1 MLRENCGR
9 RGAAGSDFAGA
20 RVSSGSSAVVA
31 SRGGRPRATGRR
43 RGRATAWVWCSPREK
58 ESQPMGVAGSSSIS
72 WTTFLRSQSPGFCD
86 AFSSEK
92 GFQRFSRAEFS
103 ILPGGRGRSAAAGA
117 AVRRRRGPTAA
128 GRRIRGLRRCRG
140 RRGGALF
147 CIEVVVEELVAA
159 SAVVGGGK
167 ATCSRRARDDGGRPG
182 GGGGGGGG
190 GEPPPRRRRLRGQ
203 RGPLVQPR
211 WRRSWELGGSRPLA
225 AVRVPRKSR
234 CGGKRR
240 SHAAPA
246 SAIAA
251 AAAAATSPRAPP
263 AGKGGACARGGPS
276 GAGVFAP
283 RQRACPRRGAQF
295 LRSPPRDAA
304 PESSRWPPLTAARPL
319 PRSAGA
325 RDRLSPWW

>member
-1 MLRENCGR
+1 MRAASRRPANCG
-9 RGAAGSDFAGA
+9 GA
-20 RVSSGSSAVVA
+20 RLGGPCRQGAGPAAEAV
-31 SRGGRPRATGRR
+31 G
-43 RGRATAWVWCSPREK
+43 C
-58 ESQPMGVAGSSSIS
+58 
-72 WTTFLRSQSPGFCD
+72 
-86 AFSSEK
+86 
-92 GFQRFSRAEFS
+92 
-103 ILPGGRGRSAAAGA
+103 RSAAAGA

-140 RRGGALF
+140 RRVVRCSALRSWL
-147 CIEVVVEELVAA
+147 EELRSLPRSSVVAR
-159 SAVVGGGK
+159 
-167 ATCSRRARDDGGRPG
+167 RRARGRARAVYNGAGAAGGGRR
-182 GGGGGGGG
+182 

-203 RGPLVQPR
+203 RVAPATQPR

-234 CGGKRR
+234 CGGQRAP
-240 SHAAPA
+240 HAAPA

-283 RQRACPRRGAQF
+283 LQRACPRRGAQF

>member
-1 MLRENCGR
+1 MRAASRRPANCG
-9 RGAAGSDFAGA
+9 GA
-20 RVSSGSSAVVA
+20 RLGGPCRQGAGPAAEAV
-31 SRGGRPRATGRR
+31 G
-43 RGRATAWVWCSPREK
+43 C
-58 ESQPMGVAGSSSIS
+58 
-72 WTTFLRSQSPGFCD
+72 
-86 AFSSEK
+86 
-92 GFQRFSRAEFS
+92 
-103 ILPGGRGRSAAAGA
+103 RSAAAGA

-140 RRGGALF
+140 RRVVRCSALRSWL
-147 CIEVVVEELVAA
+147 EELRSLPRSSVVAR
-159 SAVVGGGK
+159 
-167 ATCSRRARDDGGRPG
+167 RRARDELATMAAAPAAPAAAVATATAPAPG
-182 GGGGGGGG
+182 SASAPAG
-190 GEPPPRRRRLRGQ
+190 
-203 RGPLVQPR
+203 QPR

-225 AVRVPRKSR
+225 AVRAPRKSR
-234 CGGKRR
+234 CGGERAP
-240 SHAAPA
+240 HAAPA
-246 SAIAA
+246 SATAA

-263 AGKGGACARGGPS
+263 AGRGGACARGGPP

>member
-1 MLRENCGR
+1 M
-9 RGAAGSDFAGA
+9 
-20 RVSSGSSAVVA
+20 A

-43 RGRATAWVWCSPREK
+43 RGRAIAWVWCSPREK

-92 GFQRFSRAEFS
+92 AFQRFSRAEFS

-140 RRGGALF
+140 RRVVRCSALRSWL
-147 CIEVVVEELVAA
+147 EELRSLPRSSVVAR
-159 SAVVGGGK
+159 
-167 ATCSRRARDDGGRPG
+167 RRARDELATMAAAPAAPPAAAAAVSRHRDGAGSPG
-182 GGGGGGGG
+182 SASA
-190 GEPPPRRRRLRGQ
+190 PA
-203 RGPLVQPR
+203 GPPR

-234 CGGKRR
+234 CGGQRAP
-240 SHAAPA
+240 HAAPA

-276 GAGVFAP
+276 GAGKA
-283 RQRACPRRGAQF
+283 
-295 LRSPPRDAA
+295 
-304 PESSRWPPLTAARPL
+304 E
-319 PRSAGA
+319 
-325 RDRLSPWW
+325 

>member
-1 MLRENCGR
+1 MRAPSRRPANCG
-9 RGAAGSDFAGA
+9 GA
-20 RVSSGSSAVVA
+20 RLGGPCRQGAGPAAEAV
-31 SRGGRPRATGRR
+31 G
-43 RGRATAWVWCSPREK
+43 C
-58 ESQPMGVAGSSSIS
+58 
-72 WTTFLRSQSPGFCD
+72 
-86 AFSSEK
+86 
-92 GFQRFSRAEFS
+92 
-103 ILPGGRGRSAAAGA
+103 RSAAAGA

-140 RRGGALF
+140 RRVVRCSALRSWL
-147 CIEVVVEELVAA
+147 EELRSLPRSSVVAR
-159 SAVVGGGK
+159 
-167 ATCSRRARDDGGRPG
+167 RRARDELATMAAAPAAPPAAAAAVSRHRDGAGCSGIYSAAPAG
-182 GGGGGGGG
+182 
-190 GEPPPRRRRLRGQ
+190 
-203 RGPLVQPR
+203 QPR

-234 CGGKRR
+234 CGGKRAP
-240 SHAAPA
+240 HAAPA
-246 SAIAA
+246 AAMAA

-263 AGKGGACARGGPS
+263 AGRGGACARGGPS
-276 GAGVFAP
+276 GAGAFAP

>member
-1 MLRENCGR
+1 MRAPSRRPANCG
-9 RGAAGSDFAGA
+9 GA
-20 RVSSGSSAVVA
+20 RLGGPCRQGAGPAAEAV
-31 SRGGRPRATGRR
+31 G
-43 RGRATAWVWCSPREK
+43 C
-58 ESQPMGVAGSSSIS
+58 
-72 WTTFLRSQSPGFCD
+72 
-86 AFSSEK
+86 
-92 GFQRFSRAEFS
+92 
-103 ILPGGRGRSAAAGA
+103 RSAAAGA

-140 RRGGALF
+140 RRVVRCSALRSWVASCDRGFRGRRWWQGDVLAAELAPCTMAPAPPAAAAAVSRHRDGAG
-147 CIEVVVEELVAA
+147 CSGIYSAA
-159 SAVVGGGK
+159 PAG
-167 ATCSRRARDDGGRPG
+167 
-182 GGGGGGGG
+182 
-190 GEPPPRRRRLRGQ
+190 
-203 RGPLVQPR
+203 QPR

-234 CGGKRR
+234 CGGKRAP
-240 SHAAPA
+240 HAAPA
-246 SAIAA
+246 PATAA

-276 GAGVFAP
+276 GAGAFAP